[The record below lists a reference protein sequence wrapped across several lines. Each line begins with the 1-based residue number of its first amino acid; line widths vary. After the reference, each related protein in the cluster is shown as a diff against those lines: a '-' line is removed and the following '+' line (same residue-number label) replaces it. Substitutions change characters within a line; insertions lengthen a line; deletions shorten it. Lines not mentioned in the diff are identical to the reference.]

1 MDNQHKNF
9 RKAIKNLKSN
19 AEKGNLLSMFQLFES
34 YSSGKNVEAASDE
47 LSKKYFEMI
56 VDDLSKSYFSIDSI
70 RLYDFRRFEDFE
82 IQFDSNITVIIG
94 DNGAG
99 KTSITEA
106 IAKLLSWFSHN
117 LVKSNVNG
125 KKIHESDINVN
136 CESYSEIVGRFKL
149 GDKSP
154 MDISLAL
161 PIQGYAGSISSS
173 VAQSKLMGDMYREVA
188 SKKVIELPF
197 FAFYS
202 VERSNVRLPKFSS
215 DKTFSDL
222 SNSRFNALRDGLEAS
237 TQLEEFSRRYIEL
250 YNLAEGEM
258 SPEVAEKKR
267 NISYLENLIEKLS
280 KGKSLIENSELVD
293 ELKSAKSELAAL
305 MGNQSVRYSL
315 MLQKVNLA
323 IETLV
328 PDVRKLQVD
337 RSTGNQR
344 ILLENFGNTVNVTQ
358 LSQGQKSLLALSG
371 DLALRLVTLNPDSPN
386 ALHTNG
392 VVLIDEIELHLHPKW
407 QQEVV
412 LGLQKT
418 FPNIQFILTTH
429 SPQVLSTVD
438 KKCIRQICVDDNG
451 QLTVITPRFQTKGVT
466 SADILIRIME
476 TNSTPEKLEEAGWLN
491 DFSRYLQAGDQVSLE
506 RVFTRIKTHFGND
519 HPVVSDCES
528 QIRIREMKARLQR
541 D

>member
-9 RKAIKNLKSN
+9 SKAIKNLKSN
-19 AEKGNLLSMFQLFES
+19 AEKGNLLSMFQLFEN
-34 YSSGKNVEAASDE
+34 YSSGKNVEAASEE
-47 LSKKYFEMI
+47 LSKKYFDMI
-56 VDDLSKSYFSIDSI
+56 VDNLSKSYFSIDSI

-82 IQFDSNITVIIG
+82 IQFDSNMTVIIG

-106 IAKLLSWFSHN
+106 IVKLLSWFSQN

-125 KKIHESDINVN
+125 KRIHEFDINVN

-154 MDISLAL
+154 IDISLAL

-173 VAQSKLMGDMYREVA
+173 VAQSKLLGDMYREVA
-188 SKKVIELPF
+188 SRKVIELPF

-202 VERSNVRLPKFSS
+202 VERSNVRLPKFST

-250 YNLAEGEM
+250 CNLAEGEM
-258 SPEVAEKKR
+258 SSEVAEKKR
-267 NISYLENLIEKLS
+267 NISYLENLIEKLG

-344 ILLENFGNTVNVTQ
+344 ILVENFGNTVNVTQ

-371 DLALRLVTLNPDSPN
+371 DLALRLVTLNPDSNN

-412 LGLQKT
+412 MGLQKT

-438 KKCIRQICVDDNG
+438 KKCIRQICFDENG
-451 QLTVITPRFQTKGVT
+451 QLTVTTPKFQTKGVT
-466 SADILIRIME
+466 SADILARIME
-476 TNSTPEKLEEAGWLN
+476 TNSTPEKIEEAGWLN
-491 DFSRYLQAGDQVSLE
+491 DFSRFLKAGDQVSLE
-506 RVFTRIKTHFGND
+506 TVFNKIKSHYGNE

-528 QIRIREMKARLQR
+528 QIRISEMKARLR
-541 D
+541 KD